1 MDFENLK
8 KNGYVLILKIKIQ
21 KMVEKLKKLKTR
33 IKIKWNSK

>member
-1 MDFENLK
+1 
-8 KNGYVLILKIKIQ
+8 VLILKIKIQ